1 MKIERDQT
9 AYINVQRSAIWSDT
23 CRQLTRKR
31 FSPLHQISVK
41 FADNE
46 GKSEVAVDVGGPR
59 REFLRL
65 VVKAANVD
73 SSIFI
78 GPEGCRSLHPNSI
91 GMCIVIA

>member
-1 MKIERDQT
+1 MKIDRDQT
-9 AYINVQRSAIWSDT
+9 AYINVRRSAIWSDT

-46 GKSEVAVDVGGPR
+46 GRSEGAVDLGGPK
-59 REFLRL
+59 RESLRM
-65 VVKAANVD
+65 VVKTANGD
-73 SSIFI
+73 SGIFI
-78 GPEGCRSLHPNSI
+78 RPEGCRSLHPNSI